1 MIKSHVQQPKLILK
15 QFCNE
20 NGELYYYSFTE
31 DTINKG
37 HPKTLNTKMGYYS
50 AETESFLSRSI
61 ETPLGE
67 AIKEV
72 VRYHD
77 IPHSGSSVLIRC
89 WTTQFSDITSD
100 LPSAS
105 FCYACWFTSSRLG
118 LKWNSRSAA
127 ADRPCSL
134 LFISWWTRIISVTIG
149 SLNSPV

>member
-61 ETPLGE
+61 ETPGDVH
-67 AIKEV
+67 IMV
-72 VRYHD
+72 
-77 IPHSGSSVLIRC
+77 
-89 WTTQFSDITSD
+89 
-100 LPSAS
+100 
-105 FCYACWFTSSRLG
+105 
-118 LKWNSRSAA
+118 
-127 ADRPCSL
+127 
-134 LFISWWTRIISVTIG
+134 
-149 SLNSPV
+149 